1 MMSSAVTV
9 GGFKPVFHRC
19 LVGFKPSEVLTF
31 CSQVIRDFE
40 RTVRE
45 LEEAQHE
52 LQALKN
58 PTDQAETVPD
68 RVARILLSTE
78 RIADE
83 IESRARDDSEKLLA
97 EARVRATDVIR
108 DAERRA
114 AGIIEAATSDAAEVE
129 KHVLELRN
137 HCFGL
142 RAAFERA
149 AETATRGLN
158 EIDARGFVLL
168 NPAA

>member
-1 MMSSAVTV
+1 MSSAVTI

-19 LVGFKPSEVLTF
+19 LVGFNPSEVLTF

-45 LEEAQHE
+45 LEAAQHE
-52 LQALKN
+52 LQALKS

-83 IESRARDDSEKLLA
+83 IESRARTYETLICC
-97 EARVRATDVIR
+97 RAVISSFTTD
-108 DAERRA
+108 
-114 AGIIEAATSDAAEVE
+114 AGSGA
-129 KHVLELRN
+129 
-137 HCFGL
+137 
-142 RAAFERA
+142 
-149 AETATRGLN
+149 
-158 EIDARGFVLL
+158 
-168 NPAA
+168 